1 MNDSKLTGHDAEPST
16 LIRTYSV
23 RDIQVILGVSQP
35 TAYKLAHSSLFH
47 VVRVGRRLRV
57 SKACF
62 DSWLEGQKQGVSG

>member
-1 MNDSKLTGHDAEPST
+1 MSNCK
-16 LIRTYSV
+16 I
-23 RDIQVILGVSQP
+23 
-35 TAYKLAHSSLFH
+35 KLAHSSLFH